1 MRPAKRR
8 PRRTVHEEPEEE
20 AQEETVAN
28 NCSAHEN
35 WDVGLNAFVVGM
47 LVCVSVV
54 YAITL
59 PGLDEPPPPPPPP
72 PPLGAAWATLAGFFR
87 LPTSEGRSV

>member
-8 PRRTVHEEPEEE
+8 SKRNVHEEPKEPKEEVQ
-20 AQEETVAN
+20 AET
-28 NCSAHEN
+28 NCSAHE

-87 LPTSEGRSV
+87 LPTSEGRV